1 LVGLVI
7 VRAMIIIVPLIA
19 AFTLGAI
26 LFLVTIL
33 NLVACVSVANDVPQV
48 LFILTLVELTQ
59 R

>member
-1 LVGLVI
+1 VGLVI
-7 VRAMIIIVPLIA
+7 VRAMIIIVPPIA
-19 AFTLGAI
+19 TFTLGAI
-26 LFLVTIL
+26 LFLVTVL

>member
-1 LVGLVI
+1 VGLVI
-7 VRAMIIIVPLIA
+7 VRVMIIIVPLIA

-26 LFLVTIL
+26 LFLVTVL

-48 LFILTLVELTQ
+48 LFILNLVELTQ